1 MTKQKRGFWLFLFS
15 LIPGAG
21 EMYMGFR
28 KQGISIMLLFWG
40 VIAVAAGTGF
50 GWILMFL
57 PILWFYSF
65 FNVHNLKS
73 LSEEEFYSIEDT
85 YVLHLDQLIGDA
97 DILIS
102 KHRSIAAGLLIFF
115 GVSILWNN
123 FTDFVRWF
131 LPNPF
136 AEMISHIS
144 YRLPQLIIAV
154 AIIAAG
160 CYILAHKKDQLED
173 DYKNA
178 ESEEHYW
185 EPYRPYQQSGP
196 TRTEQEYKAENT
208 SAPFS
213 GRPFSKPE
221 MTPDSINSQKD
232 FDTQQIFEPYKA
244 SKPQQTF
251 EAHKTSTSQQTLE
264 AHKASTSQQTFESHN
279 PDEASPSTDSI
290 AETTPDTSIQ
300 E

>member
-28 KQGISIMLLFWG
+28 KQGISIMLLFWSI
-40 VIAVAAGTGF
+40 IAISAGTGF

-73 LSEEEFYSIEDT
+73 LSEEEFYSLEDA

-102 KHRSIAAGLLIFF
+102 KHRSIVAGLLIFF

-123 FTDFVRWF
+123 FTDFVYWF
-131 LPNPF
+131 LPDPL
-136 AEMISHIS
+136 AEMIQHIS

-160 CYILAHKKDQLED
+160 CYILSHKKDQLEE
-173 DYKNA
+173 DYKSS

-185 EPYRPYQQSGP
+185 EPYRPYQQSNP
-196 TRTEQEYKAENT
+196 ARTEQEYKTENT
-208 SAPFS
+208 SEPFTS
-213 GRPFSKPE
+213 RPVSKPE
-221 MTPDSINSQKD
+221 MTLNGIYSQK
-232 FDTQQIFEPYKA
+232 A
-244 SKPQQTF
+244 SD
-251 EAHKTSTSQQTLE
+251 SQQ
-264 AHKASTSQQTFESHN
+264 ASGPQPVSNPQNPEEGSQNT
-279 PDEASPSTDSI
+279 APSS
-290 AETTPDTSIQ
+290 EQNPDTSVQ

>member
-40 VIAVAAGTGF
+40 IIAVSAGTGF
-50 GWILMFL
+50 GWIIMFL

-73 LSEEEFYSIEDT
+73 LSEEEFYSLEDN

-102 KHRSIAAGLLIFF
+102 KHRTIVAALLIFF

-123 FTDFVRWF
+123 FTDFVYWF
-131 LPNPF
+131 LPAPF
-136 AEMISHIS
+136 ANLINSIS

-160 CYILAHKKDQLED
+160 CYILSHKKARLENE
-173 DYKNA
+173 YKT
-178 ESEEHYW
+178 SPKEEHYW
-185 EPYRPYQQSGP
+185 EPYRPYQQTRSAEAERTAP
-196 TRTEQEYKAENT
+196 TASTVVQPQNRHNYSPEMTAENT
-208 SAPFS
+208 QS
-213 GRPFSKPE
+213 
-221 MTPDSINSQKD
+221 
-232 FDTQQIFEPYKA
+232 QQIID
-244 SKPQQTF
+244 PQSLYG
-251 EAHKTSTSQQTLE
+251 TSE
-264 AHKASTSQQTFESHN
+264 N
-279 PDEASPSTDSI
+279 DASPKMTSHPEDTASP
-290 AETTPDTSIQ
+290 AELNTDTSVQ
-300 E
+300 